1 MVTKMRQDFD
11 QRPGKLIG
19 PLYEPPVARA
29 PFAVRPAESRGR
41 FYGERESATRTPY
54 QRDRDRIIHSTAFR
68 RMKHKTQ
75 VFVQHEGDYYRTR
88 LTHSLEVAQIA
99 RSLARVLALDEDL
112 AETVALAHDLGHTP
126 FGHAGE
132 DALSAATA
140 SIGGFD
146 HNAHAL
152 RLVTKLENR
161 YAEFDGLNLTWE
173 TLEGLVKHNGPLKA
187 PFAAPIASFDARWPL
202 DLQTWPSLEAQIA
215 ALSDDIAYVNH
226 DIDDG
231 LRAGLFSVA
240 DLVEAPLAGG
250 QAREIEKHWP
260 DLELSRFTGELVRTL
275 IGSLVDDLVAETR
288 RRIASAQPSSADWVR
303 RHPGPMVGFSPAMEK
318 QVRALKTFLFERMYR
333 HPRVMATMN
342 RAKDV
347 VAELFVAF
355 SRTPSLL
362 PQDWAAL
369 CGAPDDPVTGGV
381 VRDYIAG
388 MTDNFALAE
397 YQRIFHKEIVLAAP

>member
-1 MVTKMRQDFD
+1 MAQQFEEK
-11 QRPGKLIG
+11 PGHLIG
-19 PLYEPPVARA
+19 ALYEPPKSHA
-29 PFAVRPAESRGR
+29 PFAVRAAGSRGR

-68 RMKHKTQ
+68 RLKHKTQ

-152 RLVTKLENR
+152 RLVTKLEHR
-161 YAEFDGLNLTWE
+161 YAAFDGLNLTWE
-173 TLEGLVKHNGPLKA
+173 TLEGLVKHNGPLRA
-187 PFAAPIASFDARWPL
+187 PLAAPIASFDARWPL
-202 DLQTWPSLEAQIA
+202 DLQTWPSMEAQVA

-231 LRAGLFSVA
+231 LRAGLFTVA
-240 DLVEAPLAGG
+240 DLIEAPLAGE
-250 QAREIEKHWP
+250 QARDIEKRWP
-260 DLELSRFTGELVRTL
+260 GLESSRFIGELVRTL
-275 IGSLVDDLVAETR
+275 IGSLVDDLLTETR
-288 RRIASAQPSSADWVR
+288 ARIATAEPSSVDRVR
-303 RHPGPMVGFSPAMEK
+303 GHAGPMVGYSAAMDV
-318 QVRALKTFLFERMYR
+318 QVKALKKFLLERMYR
-333 HPRVMATMN
+333 HPRVMATH
-342 RAKDV
+342 D
-347 VAELFVAF
+347 
-355 SRTPSLL
+355 
-362 PQDWAAL
+362 
-369 CGAPDDPVTGGV
+369 
-381 VRDYIAG
+381 
-388 MTDNFALAE
+388 
-397 YQRIFHKEIVLAAP
+397 